1 MNKTPQKNY
10 SGRFK
15 RQVGLSPREYI
26 THHRIGAAKLLLMD
40 KRLKILSLG
49 DIGYAV
55 GYERLH
61 SFSMTFK
68 NKTAKWP
75 GEWREGYLMDG
86 EN

>member
-1 MNKTPQKNY
+1 
-10 SGRFK
+10 
-15 RQVGLSPREYI
+15 
-26 THHRIGAAKLLLMD
+26 MD